1 MNYRLPMRQKTFVL
15 IMKFFSQFVKIVVYL
30 QQSLNSIQEFADC
43 VYNNLT
49 QFCVEFCKDCMIF
62 QNSKIEFQMLQ
73 SKVNEPQRYQNSR

>member
-1 MNYRLPMRQKTFVL
+1 
-15 IMKFFSQFVKIVVYL
+15 MKFFSQFVKIVVYL

-73 SKVNEPQRYQNSR
+73 SKVNEPQRYKNSR